1 MNPPLSSPSAR
12 RLVFAATV
20 LLVPLMSP
28 CAVRAVD
35 LDREPINYT
44 TAEAHNAV
52 ERLQERLKQGKAK
65 LTYEEGTGYLRSL
78 LRELDVPAS
87 SQMLVFS
94 KTSLQRQRISPRT
107 PRAIYFGED
116 AYVGFCQKGDLLEVT
131 AVDPQLGSVY
141 YSLNQQETEKPRFRR
156 QTDNCML
163 CHASSFNQGYPGH
176 LVRSVFA
183 DGMGL
188 PILASGTYRID
199 HSSPLRQRWGGWYV
213 TGTSGKQTHLG
224 NMIVR
229 GNPRPEEID
238 NSANVNVTQLDR
250 YFKTSSYLTPHSDIV
265 ALMVL
270 EHQTEMHNRL
280 ARAGFLTRIAL
291 RDEVEFNKALGRPA
305 DYRSDS
311 TLSRIKNAGEPVVRY
326 LLFCEET
333 QLTDRIKG
341 TSQFAGEFA
350 RRGPRDHRGRSLR
363 QFDLK
368 RRLFAYPCS
377 YLIYT
382 EAFDALSPPV
392 KDYVLRRLWDV
403 LDGKDT
409 SKEFAHLSVGDRRAI
424 VEILRETKSNLPDYW
439 KENPPSRAR
448 SAAE

>member
-1 MNPPLSSPSAR
+1 MTPPPSTLSVP

-20 LLVPLMSP
+20 LLLPLVPP

-35 LDREPINYT
+35 LDRDPINYS

-52 ERLQERLKQGKAK
+52 ERLQERLEHGKTK
-65 LTYEEGTGYLRSL
+65 LSYEEGTGYLRSV
-78 LRELDVPAS
+78 LRELEVPVS

-94 KTSLQRQRISPRT
+94 KTSLQRQRISPRS

-116 AYVGFCQKGDLLEVT
+116 SYIGFCQKGDLIEVT

-141 YSLNQQETEKPRFRR
+141 YSLDQQETEKPRFRR

-199 HSSPLRQRWGGWYV
+199 HTSPLRQRWGGWYV

-238 NSANVNVTQLDR
+238 NSANVNVTHLDR
-250 YFKTSSYLTPHSDIV
+250 YFKTSPYLTPHSDIV

-280 ARAGFLTRIAL
+280 ARAGFLTRLAL
-291 RDEVEFNKALGRPA
+291 RDEVEFNKALDRPA

-333 QLTDRIKG
+333 ELTDRVKG
-341 TSQFAGEFA
+341 TSGFAEEFA

-382 EAFDALSPPV
+382 EAFDALPAPV
-392 KDYVLRRLWDV
+392 KDYVLRRLWEV
-403 LDGKDT
+403 LGGKDT
-409 SKEFAHLSVGDRRAI
+409 SKEFAHLSVEDRRAI
-424 VEILRETKSNLPDYW
+424 VQILRETKPNLPDYW
-439 KENPPSRAR
+439 KTD
-448 SAAE
+448 AAAVRP